1 MTLGGVVQAGAAFVV
16 VQGAFSY
23 IADNYGRLAEW
34 ASSACRVASLLESLD
49 RLELTEQV
57 ERANADAQVASE
69 GTTPNVIPISRSRH

>member
-1 MTLGGVVQAGAAFVV
+1 V

-49 RLELTEQV
+49 QLELDEQAQGVSVDEQV
-57 ERANADAQVASE
+57 ANEEAM
-69 GTTPNVIPISRSRH
+69 PNVIPISRPRH